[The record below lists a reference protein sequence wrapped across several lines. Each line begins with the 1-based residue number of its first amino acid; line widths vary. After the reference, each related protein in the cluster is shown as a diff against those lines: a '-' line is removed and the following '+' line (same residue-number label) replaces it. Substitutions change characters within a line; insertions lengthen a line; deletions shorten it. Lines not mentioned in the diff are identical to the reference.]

1 MLMHHTPGTSTTLLA
16 QALRESPIAIG
27 LGTGAL
33 VLAHWSP
40 SGHIDGLWNV
50 AWSLWLVTVILM
62 CAFRAMAHADE
73 LAEIL
78 GEPYG
83 TLILTVAAITIEVAA
98 VCAVMLGANGDDS
111 VARDTMF
118 SVLMIILNLL
128 LGLALLLG
136 GARRAEQEFN
146 AQSAG
151 AYMPLIIT
159 LGMITLVLPRFTS
172 SREGG
177 WMSDPMMVFVGVASV
192 AIYAVFL
199 GMQTTR
205 YRPFFAHSGA
215 GERAGTHPAGRH
227 AGSPRAHG
235 ALLFLALVAVVM
247 VAEGLAGRV
256 GALLRALDLPSGLGG
271 VFIALL
277 VLAPE
282 GLAALGSAR
291 NNDMQRSMN
300 ILLGSALATISLTVP
315 AVIVIHFMTGATPE
329 FGLDAPYIV
338 LLATTFMVASLNLRG
353 GKVNAMQG
361 VVHLML
367 FLAWIATIL
376 DEASVAP

>member
-1 MLMHHTPGTSTTLLA
+1 
-16 QALRESPIAIG
+16 
-27 LGTGAL
+27 
-33 VLAHWSP
+33 
-40 SGHIDGLWNV
+40 
-50 AWSLWLVTVILM
+50 
-62 CAFRAMAHADE
+62 
-73 LAEIL
+73 
-78 GEPYG
+78 
-83 TLILTVAAITIEVAA
+83 
-98 VCAVMLGANGDDS
+98 
-111 VARDTMF
+111 
-118 SVLMIILNLL
+118 
-128 LGLALLLG
+128 
-136 GARRAEQEFN
+136 
-146 AQSAG
+146 
-151 AYMPLIIT
+151 
-159 LGMITLVLPRFTS
+159 
-172 SREGG
+172 
-177 WMSDPMMVFVGVASV
+177 MSDPMMVFVGVASV

-205 YRPFFAHSGA
+205 YRPFFAHGDP
-215 GERAGTHPAGRH
+215 GERAGTHSAGRH
-227 AGSPRAHG
+227 AGSPRVHG
-235 ALLFLALVAVVM
+235 ALLFLALAAVVM

-256 GALLRALDLPSGLGG
+256 GALLQALDLPSGLGG

-291 NNDMQRSMN
+291 DNDMQRSMN